1 MNSCG
6 FQQDADNNVSPPPQP
21 TLTNKYDTRKFN
33 NNNNCKTSNTH
44 TKKFCAVSVEC
55 LNPK

>member
-6 FQQDADNNVSPPPQP
+6 FQQDADNNVSLPPQP

-33 NNNNCKTSNTH
+33 NNNNCETSNTH
-44 TKKFCAVSVEC
+44 TNKQQNFVQLV
-55 LNPK
+55 LNV